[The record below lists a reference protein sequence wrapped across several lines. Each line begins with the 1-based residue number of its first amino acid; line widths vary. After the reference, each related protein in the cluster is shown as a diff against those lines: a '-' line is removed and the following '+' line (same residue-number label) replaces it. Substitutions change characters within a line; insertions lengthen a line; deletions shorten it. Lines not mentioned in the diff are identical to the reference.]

1 MISIK
6 KDPEIEKMRRAG
18 RIVADVIML
27 LKELIRPGISTADID
42 RASEGYIRRSGATP
56 SEKGYRVP
64 GIPDPYPA
72 SVCTSVNEEVVHG
85 IPSEDRY
92 LENGDIVSV
101 DIMACYEGYH
111 GDACYTYPVGEIS
124 EARRNLLRIT
134 RASLDRAVDAA
145 IPGNTLGDIGHAVES
160 LIIPSGYGLVR
171 EYSGHG
177 IGKRPHE
184 APMVPNY
191 GTPGHGITLK
201 PGMTLA
207 IEPMV
212 MAGGEELV
220 SGADG
225 WLVSTA
231 DGSDSAHFERTVLI
245 THGDPEILTPWED

>member
-6 KDPEIEKMRRAG
+6 KTREIEKMRRAG
-18 RIVADVIML
+18 RIVADVIMM
-27 LKELIRPGISTADID
+27 LKELIEPGITTADID
-42 RASEGYIRRSGATP
+42 RAAEDCIRKAGAYP
-56 SEKGYRVP
+56 SEKGYKVP

-72 SVCTSVNEEVVHG
+72 SVCTSINDEVVHG

-101 DIMACYEGYH
+101 DIMACYDGYH

-124 EARRNLLRIT
+124 DSRRALLSIT
-134 RASLDRAVDAA
+134 RRSLDLAVEKAKA
-145 IPGNTLGDIGHAVES
+145 GNTLGDIGNAVES
-160 LIIPSGYGLVR
+160 LVIPAGYGLVR

-177 IGKRPHE
+177 IGKKPHE

-191 GTPGHGITLK
+191 GRPGRGITLK
-201 PGMTLA
+201 AGMTLA

-212 MAGGEELV
+212 MAGREELV
-220 SGADG
+220 QGADG

-231 DGSDSAHFERTVLI
+231 DGSDAAHFERTVLI
-245 THGDPEILTPWED
+245 TEGNPEILTPWED

>member
-6 KDPEIEKMRRAG
+6 KNQEIEKMRRAG

-27 LKELIRPGISTADID
+27 LREMIRPGISTADID
-42 RASEGYIRRSGATP
+42 RAAEDYIRRSGAYP
-56 SEKGYRVP
+56 SEKGYVVP
-64 GIPDPYPA
+64 GIPTPYPA
-72 SVCTSVNEEVVHG
+72 SVCASVNDEVVHG

-101 DIMACYEGYH
+101 DVMACFEGYH
-111 GDACYTYPVGEIS
+111 GDACYTYPVGDIS
-124 EARRNLLRIT
+124 GDRRALLDVT
-134 RASLDRAVDAA
+134 RRSLDRAVDAA
-145 IPGNTLGDIGHAVES
+145 RSGNTLGDIGHAVES

-191 GTPGHGITLK
+191 GRPGTGITLK

-212 MAGGEELV
+212 MAGREELI
-220 SGADG
+220 SGPDG

-231 DGSDSAHFERTVLI
+231 DGSDAAHFERTVLI
-245 THGDPEILTPWED
+245 TDGTPEILTPWED